1 MKVIGE
7 RVSILKKENLLS
19 IVILPYS
26 DKRKMA
32 VMLLWLMAW
41 TVCGIVVFANY
52 FKVTDKDSKLFII
65 IYLSF
70 WAYFEYKITRAF
82 MWRKYG
88 KEKLWITNGVVHY
101 KQEINK
107 RGKIK
112 EFDYSLIQNLIF
124 IEREETSFASVI
136 NSSFWIKGDERIEF
150 TCQLKRIRFGMQLTD
165 KEAKAII
172 KEISDFIFSG
182 K

>member
-1 MKVIGE
+1 MKVIGD
-7 RVSILKKENLLS
+7 RVSILKKEGLLS

-26 DKRKMA
+26 DKRKLGIMF
-32 VMLLWLMAW
+32 LWLMAW
-41 TVCGIVVFANY
+41 TVCGIIVFANY
-52 FKVTDKDSKLFII
+52 FKTTDKDIKLFII

-70 WAYFEYKITRAF
+70 WTYFEYKIMRAF
-82 MWRKYG
+82 VWRKYG
-88 KEKLWITNGVVHY
+88 KEKLWISDGIVHY

-107 RGKIK
+107 RGKVQ
-112 EFDYSLIQNLIF
+112 EFDYSLIQNLLF
-124 IEREETSFASVI
+124 IEREEHSFASVI

-150 TCQLKRIRFGMQLTD
+150 TCQHKKVRFGMQLTD

>member
-7 RVSILKKENLLS
+7 RVSILKKDGLLS

-26 DKRKMA
+26 DKRKLGIMF
-32 VMLLWLMAW
+32 LWLMAW
-41 TVCGIVVFANY
+41 TVCGIIVFANY
-52 FKVTDKDSKLFII
+52 FKVVDKDTKLFII

-70 WAYFEYKITRAF
+70 WTYFEYKIMRAF

-88 KEKLWITNGVVHY
+88 KEKLWISNGRVHY
-101 KQEINK
+101 KRDVNG
-107 RGKIK
+107 RGKVN
-112 EFDYSLIQNLIF
+112 EFDYSLIQNLLF
-124 IEREETSFASVI
+124 IEREEHSFVSVI

-150 TCQLKRIRFGMQLTD
+150 TCQHKKVRFGMQLSD
-165 KEAKAII
+165 KEAKVII
-172 KEISDFIFSG
+172 KEISDFIFSE